1 MFESVDEDDNAELD
15 QVEFNRLINESR
27 RSSFLRT
34 LAITGGPWLTPGK
47 GNPPE
52 YVQAVMCRAM
62 CSVLAMTLF
71 SCAGKRPSDIGVTNG
86 HLAPCPS
93 SPNCVSSDARDAV
106 HAVDPLRIRVPQEDA
121 WRAARRAVLALPR
134 TRIVFET
141 PTTLHAESRSAVF
154 GFVDDVQLELRPE
167 AGTIAVRSASRV
179 GYGDMGVNRRRVEAL
194 RTALRRENV
203 VD

>member
-1 MFESVDEDDNAELD
+1 
-15 QVEFNRLINESR
+15 
-27 RSSFLRT
+27 
-34 LAITGGPWLTPGK
+34 
-47 GNPPE
+47 
-52 YVQAVMCRAM
+52 VQARLGLRCRDKGPGSKKVWHERGRAEAIV
-62 CSVLAMTLF
+62 SRLKKTALLL
-71 SCAGKRPSDIGVTNG
+71 SLLGCAGAPHPVPDESGAA
-86 HLAPCPS
+86 LAPCPN

-167 AGTIAVRSASRV
+167 AETIAVRSASRV